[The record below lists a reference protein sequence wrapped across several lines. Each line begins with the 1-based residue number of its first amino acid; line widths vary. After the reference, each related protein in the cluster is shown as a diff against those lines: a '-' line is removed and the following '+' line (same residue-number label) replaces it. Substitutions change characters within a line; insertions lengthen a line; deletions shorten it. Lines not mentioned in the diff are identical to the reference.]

1 MWSTACK
8 QFKRVSAV
16 LCKTAQA
23 AKENRMCYCMNP
35 VCKPCLRCIAGHKRG
50 FGARAQMVALLYYT
64 LSYFPGGTMGVRF
77 VLQLFSGACMQCFS
91 GVRAAAFR

>member
-1 MWSTACK
+1 
-8 QFKRVSAV
+8 
-16 LCKTAQA
+16 
-23 AKENRMCYCMNP
+23 
-35 VCKPCLRCIAGHKRG
+35 
-50 FGARAQMVALLYYT
+50 MVALLYYT

>member
-1 MWSTACK
+1 
-8 QFKRVSAV
+8 
-16 LCKTAQA
+16 
-23 AKENRMCYCMNP
+23 MCCCMDP
-35 VCKPCLRCIAGHKRG
+35 VCKPCPRCIAGHKRG
-50 FGARAQMVALLYYT
+50 SCACEQMVALLYYT